1 MRLLKSSALVLT
13 LKVIGALGGY
23 AFALIAVRYFG
34 TDGYGRFELAFTIV
48 TLLAVVAKWGYD
60 GVLLKE
66 IPARAARG
74 EDSMAL
80 VRSIR
85 TWVWVA
91 SMCLALLLYTF
102 SEHVALFFDSP
113 SMQME
118 LEVGSFLLV
127 FWAVMML
134 QAEIF
139 RAQGKMLLYGMHQSS
154 FILGIAAI
162 TIFVSVP
169 YFGLE
174 PKFLQLTP
182 ISLFLLVPLVPII
195 IMDRWD
201 SWRNWKIK
209 PAGRKVV
216 RKTARAMFLSG
227 ILFMVMSWSDTL
239 MLGYFM
245 SDSDVGVYRIA
256 FRVATLI
263 TFTQFAVNAGV
274 APDIAKL
281 WAEGK
286 RDVIQASIQRIFLL
300 NFLIAVPAFL
310 VLTLGGEFFMGLFG
324 LELREYAD
332 IMRWLCIGQVVNA
345 LCGPVMYL
353 LNMTG
358 HEDLAKQT
366 MLIAVVFNLA
376 ANLYLIP
383 NFGLAGAAWATSASM
398 ILWNVWALVLV
409 YRRTGIQTVGWR

>member
-1 MRLLKSSALVLT
+1 MA

-34 TDGYGRFELAFTIV
+34 TDGYGRFELTFTIV

-60 GVLLKE
+60 GVLLRE
-66 IPARAARG
+66 IPAREAKG

-80 VRSIR
+80 IRSVRSY
-85 TWVWVA
+85 VWIA
-91 SMCLALLLYTF
+91 SMCLALLMYAF
-102 SEHVALFFDSP
+102 SHNIADFFDSP
-113 SMQME
+113 GMIDE
-118 LEVGSFLLV
+118 LKVGSVVLV

-139 RAQGKMLLYGMHQSS
+139 RAQGKMLMYGMHQSS
-154 FILGIAAI
+154 FLLGVAAL
-162 TIFVSVP
+162 TMFFVLPGV
-169 YFGLE
+169 E
-174 PKFLQLTP
+174 PKSLTWTP
-182 ISLFLLVPLVPII
+182 LMLFVLVPLIPVVVL
-195 IMDRWD
+195 DRWD
-201 SWRNWKIK
+201 SWRHWHIK
-209 PAGRKVV
+209 PVGRQTM

-245 SDSDVGVYRIA
+245 DDSDVGVYRIA
-256 FRVATLI
+256 FKVATLI
-263 TFTQFAVNAGV
+263 TFTQFAVNASV

-281 WAEGK
+281 WAEGQ
-286 RDVIQASIQRIFLL
+286 RQAIQANIQRIFLL

-310 VLTLGGEFFMGLFG
+310 VLVLGGEFFMGLFG
-324 LELREYAD
+324 IELREYAD

-358 HEDLAKQT
+358 HENLAKQT

-383 NFGLAGAAWATSASM
+383 NFGVAGAAWATSASM
-398 ILWNVWALVLV
+398 VLWNLWALVLV
-409 YRRTGIQTVGWR
+409 YRRTGIRTIGWK